1 MDPSTE
7 RPNELTDDQ
16 KAWLIESERLWR
28 EADAIVANRPDLDAS
43 DVYHSLRNLRLPPA
57 ERLRRGLTRVRV
69 RPHAR

>member
-16 KAWLIESERLWR
+16 KAWLIGSERLWR

-43 DVYHSLRNLRLPPA
+43 DVYHSLRSLSLPPA